1 MNAFWWIAGASLGF
15 TRDRRLAPPAN
26 IAPHL
31 PADLPPLRYKDQC
44 DTLVNRGF
52 VVWDVLHSCKRH
64 GSLDS
69 AIDTTDQQCNDI
81 PELLARFPSITRVC
95 FSSGASTAQSVRLAR
110 ASFGVRCSIPC
121 TRRSMCPTSHV
132 RAHTH
137 MHNFHLVVS
146 EAPSELAQHDN
157 TPAETCRQSP
167 DRQGVWEA
175 KICQIATIVKCSE

>member
-110 ASFGVRCSIPC
+110 ASFGVRLLYTLHS
-121 TRRSMCPTSHV
+121 TVHVSHLSRS

-137 MHNFHLVVS
+137 AQL
-146 EAPSELAQHDN
+146 PS
-157 TPAETCRQSP
+157 S
-167 DRQGVWEA
+167 
-175 KICQIATIVKCSE
+175 SF